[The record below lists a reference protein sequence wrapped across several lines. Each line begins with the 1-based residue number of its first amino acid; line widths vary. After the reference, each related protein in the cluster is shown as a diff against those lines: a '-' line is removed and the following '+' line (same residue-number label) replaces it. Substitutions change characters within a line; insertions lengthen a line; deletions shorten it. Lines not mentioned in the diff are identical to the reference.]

1 MKRHDLDK
9 DLNMLSTR
17 MDKAFDELN
26 NIIASMDDIDM
37 YYDLEEFSQDT
48 LKNWQEEF
56 EKLVHKLGYCF
67 EDFEGFAFDGDSIR
81 ESGDEDE
88 TDTFHNDMFE
98 AKK

>member
-37 YYDLEEFSQDT
+37 YYDLEEFSQET

-56 EKLVHKLGYCF
+56 
-67 EDFEGFAFDGDSIR
+67 DDFAFDGDSIR
-81 ESGDEDE
+81 EVEEEDE
-88 TDTFHNDMFE
+88 
-98 AKK
+98 

>member
-9 DLNMLSTR
+9 DLNIMSTR

-37 YYDLEEFSQDT
+37 YYDLEEFSQET

-67 EDFEGFAFDGDSIR
+67 EDFEGFAFDGDSIK
-81 ESGDEDE
+81 EVEEDE
-88 TDTFHNDMFE
+88 ADTFHNDMFE
-98 AKK
+98 VKK